1 VFSVIIAADKGELM
15 THNDDAMNSTSN
27 FIISSIVLLFCM
39 VWALIGEADIKIV
52 AVTLAFIYF
61 LKAGIDLEMN
71 SGSKAH

>member
-1 VFSVIIAADKGELM
+1 M
-15 THNDDAMNSTSN
+15 THNDNAINTASN
-27 FIISSIVLLFCM
+27 FIISAIVFLFCL